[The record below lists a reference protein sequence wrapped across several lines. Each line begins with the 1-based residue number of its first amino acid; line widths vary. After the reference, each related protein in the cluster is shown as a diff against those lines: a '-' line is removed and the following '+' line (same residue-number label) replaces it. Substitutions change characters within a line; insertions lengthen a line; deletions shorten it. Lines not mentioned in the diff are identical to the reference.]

1 MKKIELEI
9 VALSHSITQTHSYA
23 VVLGEVNG
31 LSRLPIVIGGF
42 EAQAIAVALERMQ
55 PSRPLTHDLMK
66 NFMYAFNVE
75 LMEIIINDL
84 QEGIFYS
91 KLVCVNE
98 HDTVEIDSR
107 TSDALALAVR
117 FGCPIYTYE
126 NILENAGIL
135 MEDENKRKAE
145 IPVQDPGSSSAY
157 RDLTKMSLEEL
168 QKLLTEVLEHED
180 YIRAI
185 EIRDEINKR
194 QIAFKHFILIGF
206 PNCKINI
213 GLNVLGKREDGYHNI
228 ETIFYPLPFY
238 DVLEVIQ
245 SENASQQCQLFLSG
259 IKVDGNAEDNLCIK
273 AYHLLKKDFPQL
285 PAVKIYLHKAIS
297 VGAGLGGGSADG
309 AFMLMLMNE
318 KFKLNLSVQQ
328 LMQHA
333 LNLGSDCPF
342 FIINKPCFA
351 QQRGENLQPVS
362 INLSGYKIVIIN
374 PGIHINTAWA
384 FTQVKFSNNKLIKNI
399 NTTPV
404 EEWKNISFERF

>member
-31 LSRLPIVIGGF
+31 LRRLPIVIGGF

-98 HDTVEIDSR
+98 HDTIEIDSR

-135 MEDENKRKAE
+135 MEDESKQKKSE
-145 IPVQDPGSSSAY
+145 IPVQEQGSTGY
-157 RDLTKMSLEEL
+157 RDLSKMSVEEL
-168 QKLLTEVLEHED
+168 EKLLSEVLEHED

-194 QIAFKHFILIGF
+194 K
-206 PNCKINI
+206 
-213 GLNVLGKREDGYHNI
+213 
-228 ETIFYPLPFY
+228 
-238 DVLEVIQ
+238 
-245 SENASQQCQLFLSG
+245 
-259 IKVDGNAEDNLCIK
+259 
-273 AYHLLKKDFPQL
+273 
-285 PAVKIYLHKAIS
+285 
-297 VGAGLGGGSADG
+297 
-309 AFMLMLMNE
+309 
-318 KFKLNLSVQQ
+318 
-328 LMQHA
+328 
-333 LNLGSDCPF
+333 
-342 FIINKPCFA
+342 
-351 QQRGENLQPVS
+351 
-362 INLSGYKIVIIN
+362 
-374 PGIHINTAWA
+374 
-384 FTQVKFSNNKLIKNI
+384 
-399 NTTPV
+399 
-404 EEWKNISFERF
+404 